1 MKKFGAAA
9 AVVFRYNGSVSNR
22 PYNGSLLFSSLTDT
36 QKPSI
41 LNPMGRKAAIFHS
54 AWRYS
59 GAGVTNEKMNVHFQ
73 SFLYVFNCIS
83 SF

>member
-1 MKKFGAAA
+1 MKKFEAAA
-9 AVVFRYNGSVSNR
+9 AVGFRYNGSVSNG

-59 GAGVTNEKMNVHFQ
+59 GAGFTNETTNVHFQ
-73 SFLYVFNCIS
+73 SFLYNFRSV
-83 SF
+83 